1 MVEGQVTPYSKEV
14 TSASTKAGPLV
25 LSLIQSLSLHLLDHT
40 AVCSFGPR
48 WCFLASP
55 GYPILMPTGMLGG
68 GVASEALLKA
78 RHNLTPFSGPCIS
91 TLLESFPWE
100 RNCVKYIV

>member
-40 AVCSFGPR
+40 AVCSFGPVG
-48 WCFLASP
+48 ASWP
-55 GYPILMPTGMLGG
+55 PLGIP
-68 GVASEALLKA
+68 S
-78 RHNLTPFSGPCIS
+78 
-91 TLLESFPWE
+91 
-100 RNCVKYIV
+100 